1 MSLFFEDDEKRFTGV
16 RQIGFARYRELLGKN
31 WKGFFAV
38 GFVTLLFFIPFAA
51 GLVYA
56 ILSKSTLLALVFSL
70 LGGAMAGPGLACLYD
85 HILRR
90 MRNDQSEWS
99 VAWKRAFKQNWKI
112 AIPTGMV
119 QCGFVGMAVFV
130 GALMIWG
137 ATPPSLGTIAL
148 VLFGS
153 LLLSALLTVWW
164 PQAVLFT
171 QTPLIRLK
179 NCILFTLYHPGR
191 VLGAAALQVV
201 WWLLM
206 LLLLP
211 WTAFVVP
218 ILGVWYI
225 TFLSLHI
232 IYRLLN
238 KDFDVE
244 DQIRASFPDNLP
256 EEEYI
261 P

>member
-1 MSLFFEDDEKRFTGV
+1 MSLFFQDDEKRFTGV
-16 RQIGFARYRELLGKN
+16 RQIGFARYRELLSKN
-31 WKGFFAV
+31 WKSFLAV
-38 GFVTLLFFIPFAA
+38 GFVTLLFFIPFTA

-70 LGGAMAGPGLACLYD
+70 IGGMIAGPGLACLYD
-85 HILRR
+85 HVLRR
-90 MRNDQSEWS
+90 MRNDQSEWW
-99 VAWKRAFKQNWKI
+99 VAWKRAFRQNLKI
-112 AIPTGMV
+112 AILTGVV

-137 ATPPSLGTIAL
+137 ATPPSLGSIAL
-148 VLFGS
+148 VLLGS
-153 LLLSALLTVWW
+153 LFLSALLTIWW
-164 PQAVLFT
+164 PLAVLFS
-171 QTPLIRLK
+171 QKPLIQLK
-179 NCILFTLYHPGR
+179 NCILFILYHPGR
-191 VLGAAALQVV
+191 MLGAAALQVA

-218 ILGVWYI
+218 VLGIWYI
-225 TFLSLHI
+225 TFLSMHI
-232 IYRLLN
+232 IYRSLN
-238 KDFDVE
+238 KEFKVE
-244 DQIRASFPDNLP
+244 EQIRAAFPDNLP

>member
-119 QCGFVGMAVFV
+119 
-130 GALMIWG
+130 
-137 ATPPSLGTIAL
+137 
-148 VLFGS
+148 
-153 LLLSALLTVWW
+153 
-164 PQAVLFT
+164 
-171 QTPLIRLK
+171 
-179 NCILFTLYHPGR
+179 
-191 VLGAAALQVV
+191 
-201 WWLLM
+201 
-206 LLLLP
+206 
-211 WTAFVVP
+211 
-218 ILGVWYI
+218 
-225 TFLSLHI
+225 
-232 IYRLLN
+232 
-238 KDFDVE
+238 
-244 DQIRASFPDNLP
+244 
-256 EEEYI
+256 
-261 P
+261 